1 MERTAECAQIRRGL
15 DAARLGSPSG
25 SSLTDGPMASP
36 SAAYQAY
43 LQDIDDAAEA
53 GPDAAG
59 VAQATDVIIAS
70 AQTTLTDTLEIY
82 SLTVVAA
89 ITDSSAAHWED
100 DWDNWE
106 QLAVD
111 CTEDPESD
119 PLCTGPPEVDG
130 PLRAWYDWICNSR
143 CRNVVK
149 MDVGTAVGAAV
160 YNVIAGPAG
169 AANVAALAAGGSAT
183 QAVIE
188 LGDLILE

>member
-1 MERTAECAQIRRGL
+1 
-15 DAARLGSPSG
+15 
-25 SSLTDGPMASP
+25 MASP

-188 LGDLILE
+188 LWDLILE